1 MESQDA
7 NGVVNKSFM
16 MLFAFLQ
23 ERMIH
28 MVLSNA
34 YNYINVLDKAADA
47 SWVRNDVLANNIA
60 NADTP
65 NYKRKD
71 VQFETY
77 LSNAV
82 AGTDS
87 LDETVANIDLSTL
100 ESTTYTEQ
108 AGLSYREDGNNVDI
122 STENVELAK
131 NQLKYYTLMN
141 SVNQEFGRLKSAM
154 KKIGRAHV

>member
-1 MESQDA
+1 
-7 NGVVNKSFM
+7 
-16 MLFAFLQ
+16 
-23 ERMIH
+23 

-141 SVNQEFGRLKSAM
+141 SVNSGIWPVEVSDEDHLKIKSEYGS
-154 KKIGRAHV
+154 KL

>member
-87 LDETVANIDLSTL
+87 LDETVANIDFSTL

-154 KKIGRAHV
+154 KTT